1 MDLANS
7 IKDMC
12 RLCAMDLTNSPA
24 TTRILHLNEKSIL
37 DRIKKY
43 LQVTVKLDDYMP
55 KQVCERCSQIITD
68 IDELA
73 KVAKNTQKYFLMHL
87 NASLKKIEEKHE
99 VKNPPDEPPVPPVKR
114 SRRRGKKQDGK
125 APKPTNPPI
134 SLEQMI
140 NEQIS
145 KNPQGGEKCLHS
157 SPQLTYLAS
166 NEVSIYA
173 YDDLKLG
180 QLIKDTELLKLIL
193 RTLKWEDCESE
204 KQLEKLKNTSFRK
217 ILSNSNLLH
226 DGDLLQ
232 LIKSYVGQDTFSNT
246 FRPLNAAAGGTDGVV
261 YDLQVSYHLPNVTV
275 TSGCHEKLG
284 ELKNLY
290 GGEVS
295 VTEMEVGV
303 DPELFLPYDED
314 TEATNGDGSCDST
327 TLSVDLSTENRV
339 RDFEDIE
346 EKAASDPPM
355 PGRPGALNIPE
366 AGFHCTTCPEKFHT
380 HVQLQDHVLTH
391 LLKKKASSGE
401 PKSKTTPKAGK
412 ENEAKVRNLEEG
424 NLMGKFT
431 CLVCGRKLS
440 TKGNL
445 KVHME
450 THKPK
455 GKYAC
460 DKCGRI
466 FKTVVNLVRHKEYH
480 SGIKF
485 SCTICG
491 RVYPTNSTL
500 KAHSITHSNFH
511 RNQHTGEK
519 PYKCI
524 YCPKTFASSGN
535 CFSHRKRMH
544 PEEMKI
550 AEQEDEGVRK
560 ENISAYGE
568 ENPTGRTGEQS
579 MEIEKA

>member
-1 MDLANS
+1 
-7 IKDMC
+7 
-12 RLCAMDLTNSPA
+12 
-24 TTRILHLNEKSIL
+24 
-37 DRIKKY
+37 
-43 LQVTVKLDDYMP
+43 MP
-55 KQVCERCSQIITD
+55 KIVCERCSQIITD

-87 NASLKKIEEKHE
+87 NASLRKIEEESSVKH
-99 VKNPPDEPPVPPVKR
+99 PSVPPAIPQKR
-114 SRRRGKKQDGK
+114 TRKRTRKSQTEKNVPGQGILTNP
-125 APKPTNPPI
+125 APTNPPI

-140 NEQIS
+140 NEQLS
-145 KNPQGGEKCLHS
+145 KNPVGADKCLHS
-157 SPQLTYLAS
+157 DPQLNYLAS

-193 RTLKWEDCESE
+193 KSLKWDDRNPDI
-204 KQLEKLKNTSFRK
+204 QLEKLKNTSFRK

-226 DGDLLQ
+226 DGDLLS
-232 LIKSYVGQDTFSNT
+232 LIKSYVGQDTFSST
-246 FRPLNAAAGGTDGVV
+246 FRPLDASGAATGIV

-284 ELKNLY
+284 ELSNLY
-290 GGEVS
+290 SGEVS

-327 TLSVDLSTENRV
+327 TLSVDLSEQ
-339 RDFEDIE
+339 RDFEDLE
-346 EKAASDPPM
+346 EKVENNNDSTTPSRATS
-355 PGRPGALNIPE
+355 NIPDV
-366 AGFHCTTCPEKFHT
+366 GFDCTTCPEKFQT

-391 LLKKKASSGE
+391 LLKKKTSPGE
-401 PKSKTTPKAGK
+401 PKAKITTKAGK

-431 CLVCGRKLS
+431 CLVCDKKLS

-445 KVHME
+445 KVHMD

-466 FKTVVNLVRHKEYH
+466 FKTVINLVRHKEYH

-485 SCTICG
+485 SCTTCG

-500 KAHSITHSNFH
+500 KAHSITHSNVRPHTCSICLKTFKRNQDLKVFFH
-511 RNQHTGEK
+511 LNQHTGQK

-544 PEEMKI
+544 PEEMKL
-550 AEQEDEGVRK
+550 ASQEEDGNVSEK
-560 ENISAYGE
+560 KPSGE
-568 ENPTGRTGEQS
+568 V
-579 MEIEKA
+579 

>member
-1 MDLANS
+1 MDLAIG
-7 IKDMC
+7 IKDKC
-12 RLCAMDLTNSPA
+12 RLCAVDLANIPA
-24 TTRILHLNEKSIL
+24 STRILHLNEKSVL

-55 KQVCERCSQIITD
+55 KIVCERCCQIIMD

-87 NASLKKIEEKHE
+87 NASLKKIEEQHE
-99 VKNPPDEPPVPPVKR
+99 EAPKR
-114 SRRRGKKQDGK
+114 SRKRGRKASGKQEV
-125 APKPTNPPI
+125 PVNPPV

-145 KNPQGGEKCLHS
+145 RNPPGVEKCLHS
-157 SPQLTYLAS
+157 DPQLSFLAG

-193 RTLKWEDCESE
+193 KALKWEDQNLDV
-204 KQLEKLKNTSFRK
+204 QLERLKNTSFRK

-226 DGDLLQ
+226 DGDLLS
-232 LIKSYVGQDTFSNT
+232 LIKSYVGQDTFTST
-246 FRPLNAAAGGTDGVV
+246 FKSSDAGSGVV

-275 TSGCHEKLG
+275 TTGCQEKQT

-303 DPELFLPYDED
+303 DPELFLPYDDD
-314 TEATNGDGSCDST
+314 TEATNGEGSCDST
-327 TLSVDLSTENRV
+327 TLSVDLSEQ
-339 RDFEDIE
+339 RDFEDLPAENNNE
-346 EKAASDPPM
+346 ETTTD
-355 PGRPGALNIPE
+355 IPDV
-366 AGFHCTTCPEKFHT
+366 GFHCTTCPEKFQT

-391 LLKKKASSGE
+391 LLKKKSKSG
-401 PKSKTTPKAGK
+401 KNGK

-431 CLVCGRKLS
+431 CLVCDKKLS

-445 KVHME
+445 KVHMD

-500 KAHSITHSNFH
+500 KAHSITHSNVRPHTCSICKKTFKRNQDLKFH
-511 RNQHTGEK
+511 LNQHTGEK

-524 YCPKTFASSGN
+524 YCPKSFASSGN

-544 PEEMKI
+544 PEEMKLSSR
-550 AEQEDEGVRK
+550 DEEANATDARP
-560 ENISAYGE
+560 SGE
-568 ENPTGRTGEQS
+568 V
-579 MEIEKA
+579 